1 MRSDILTTEKKLA
14 KYVYFNPEVVANSH
28 QTHRKKK
35 PLISV
40 FMSRGGGVWAGRKER
55 GSGEECQPI
64 KIHT

>member
-1 MRSDILTTEKKLA
+1 MCTLIQRWLPTVTKPTE
-14 KYVYFNPEVVANSH
+14 
-28 QTHRKKK
+28 KK